1 MKKKL
6 SLFLVALLSITAIA
20 ATQALTRRAK
30 AELTVISEATT
41 WDFASGVT
49 GSKQFTTN
57 EDKNTENIYAFIDG
71 LSFDNSF
78 QADALAFTGE
88 YPVRDGAYAQNGTLH
103 FKTSVAGNIKVTF
116 NDTGSNASPTA
127 VKRYLVVNGVTT
139 EYWTSREN
147 NGTEPYAAQ
156 TNVTSGEIAVPA
168 GDVTIKGTSAI
179 RVSKIVFTPSVD
191 AEGGE
196 KVIYGYPSGA
206 ESANSIELG
215 EGVTLA
221 ITGNAQKSISSSS
234 NITIN
239 GTSYTT
245 LKLSNGAQNTLT
257 LPKKAVAV
265 TFYSFVNKDSKDN
278 GTTENYWK
286 EVGGTSYTA
295 ETSGG
300 AMACFRDDLTQPDAR
315 RFEFSTPTDKIT
327 FNNAGNQLCCVI
339 EVEYVAEGNEG
350 GEVKKEYPKYVYN
363 FAGAQAAGE
372 TPLVGLN
379 QKGGFYIWER
389 EDKADSNRQDFKG
402 YTNYKGSNL
411 AAACH
416 VWRRTDAYNNA
427 SYWVDGGMYCPNDRE
442 MVIDGVEAGMKVT
455 IAYNA
460 AGAKDKSII
469 WASATGEGH
478 ITKATIGKDTE
489 EAVSGVTEIP
499 SKAAIHITETC
510 GYFGIKVKKG
520 MIIKKI
526 TIEGDNG
533 DEELPA
539 YQSTFD
545 FNSLAMIELTDGV
558 DAAISDLVIYDD
570 ITDTKMTVSASGK
583 EEAPNHFVE
592 AANGNIQLE
601 LNGGTMTFDSPK
613 EDYSIKKI
621 VFHYATWDESN
632 SADVAAV
639 AAPRRAAGEGLTI
652 DAEKK
657 TATWTGS
664 SQQVIVNVAGLSQ
677 INNITIEI
685 GERKG
690 ESVELDMADGSN
702 LNKKVD
708 EIYNGNPYV
717 GKITLNLAKDGK
729 YTVDGPLFIGR
740 PLVINGAEGAV
751 IDASAN
757 KNPFILMRPI
767 ADNASLNES
776 GAYEIDSIVIKNVKI
791 TGVKNRLLY
800 ADRQNYLFGKI
811 VVDNSIIEID
821 GSTPRSIF
829 DFYCGGNFKE
839 LSILNSTLS
848 ADPSNAMRGGLLS
861 TQSSKSIIEMG
872 GTEQKISI
880 KNSTLYNIA
889 KGMTPVLLQRHSQA
903 YLTFEVKNSVI
914 VNSGEAG
921 KFALGLNE
929 GQESNQPKWLVET
942 NTFTFDGKDSGA
954 GETIAKATVPGPVS
968 FVDAAN
974 NDFTLN
980 ILSDVFDAGIGDPRW
995 LVPAEG
1001 SIVVEP
1007 ASGDLGAAVAAATEG
1022 KTVKTLLVKLAK
1034 DGQYTTT
1041 KPIVTGGA
1049 LVLRGNGATI
1059 DASELNDNMIAMAAV
1074 ENPTV
1079 WTEGNII
1086 INDLTV
1092 KGLKKAL
1099 FYSTNKKYVA
1109 KDFIINNSVIEQAG
1123 DATTIDYTKGG
1134 TALNLV
1140 LSNSTFYAPT
1150 ATTKSFYSSQGGEK
1164 ATEYASDAVQTFNI
1178 LHSTFVNLASGKNFF
1193 THRQNSQKWLAF
1205 NIEDNIFVDCG
1216 KSGQTIKGINGGG
1229 SSANPVWN
1237 VKHNAFNFGGED
1249 TGAAESTGDDKEPMQ
1264 GYVAGVV
1271 TFKNAAAGDFTLG
1284 YTSPQHDANIG
1295 DPRWVITPE
1304 NVTVNIASGDINA
1317 ALDEALAKVKAVK
1330 DIHINLTDGGKYT
1343 ISKTI
1348 VVPNGLHIVT
1358 GDIMA
1363 LGHQNAT
1370 IDASGLEGP
1379 MITTPAEA
1387 PDEWVK
1393 ANILIDDVTIKGLKK
1408 PLFASAAK
1416 NYYYE
1421 QFSIWGSVIELAA
1434 DVTTLDFTKGSVAN
1448 LMISSSTIYAPTATT
1463 KAFYSSQ
1470 SGQKATE
1477 YAEDAEQKF
1486 IIFASTLYN
1495 LAPGKNF
1502 FTHRQSNQK
1511 WLTYNLQNNIFV
1523 NCGKSGQVVK
1533 GVNGGQS
1540 GKNPKWMIVNNLFNY
1555 DGKDTS
1561 AEESTGDADEPV
1573 EKSIPGVVTFADAN
1587 GGDFNATITLAE
1599 GAEKPALAGDVYHWK
1614 INYAEATAIEGV
1626 KTAEDEN
1633 IDLENTVIYNLNGQ
1647 RVDKAQAKRGVFI
1660 VNGKKVVI
1668 K

>member
-1 MKKKL
+1 MRMKKKL

-71 LSFDNSF
+71 LSFDESF

-88 YPVRDGAYAQNGTLH
+88 YPVRDSKYAQNGTLH
-103 FKTSVAGNIKVTF
+103 FKTSVAGNIKVSFT
-116 NDTGSNASPTA
+116 DTGSSASATA

-156 TNVTSGEIAVPA
+156 MNVTSGEIAVPA

-196 KVIYGYPSGA
+196 VATKAIVYDFA
-206 ESANSIELG
+206 AAASAG
-215 EGVTLA
+215 E
-221 ITGNAQKSISSSS
+221 N
-234 NITIN
+234 
-239 GTSYTT
+239 
-245 LKLSNGAQNTLT
+245 
-257 LPKKAVAV
+257 P
-265 TFYSFVNKDSKDN
+265 
-278 GTTENYWK
+278 ENYDPGNKYYVWESSDK
-286 EVGGTSYTA
+286 T
-295 ETSGG
+295 
-300 AMACFRDDLTQPDAR
+300 DNAR
-315 RFEFSTPTDKIT
+315 
-327 FNNAGNQLCCVI
+327 NG
-339 EVEYVAEGNEG
+339 Y
-350 GEVKKEYPKYVYN
+350 
-363 FAGAQAAGE
+363 
-372 TPLVGLN
+372 
-379 QKGGFYIWER
+379 
-389 EDKADSNRQDFKG
+389 KG
-402 YTNYKGSNL
+402 YTNYTGKYL
-411 AAACH
+411 PAECH
-416 VWRRTDAYNNA
+416 VWRRQDRINGNIG
-427 SYWVDGGMYCPNDRE
+427 DGGLKCPSDKE
-442 MVIDGVEAGMKVT
+442 LVIDGIEAGKKIT
-455 IAYNA
+455 IFYNA
-460 AGAKDKSII
+460 ENAKGNILWI
-469 WASATGEGH
+469 SATGEEH
-478 ITKATIGKDTE
+478 ITKASIGKSSKA
-489 EAVSGVTEIP
+489 AVSGVTQIA
-499 SKAAIHITETC
+499 SGAAIHVKETC
-510 GYFGIKVKKG
+510 GYVAVKVLKG
-520 MIIKKI
+520 MIIQQI
-526 TIEGDNG
+526 IIEDDDSSG
-533 DEELPA
+533 EELPA
-539 YQSTFD
+539 YQTTLD
-545 FNSLAMIELTDGV
+545 FNSLSGLDLNDAV
-558 DAAISDLVIYDD
+558 KAAISDMVIYDEV
-570 ITDTKMTVSASGK
+570 TETKMTVSASGK

-690 ESVELDMADGSN
+690 ESVELDMADGSS

-811 VVDNSIIEID
+811 VVDNSIIQID

-954 GETIAKATVPGPVS
+954 KETIAKATVPGPVS

-1086 INDLTV
+1086 ITDLTV

-1178 LHSTFVNLASGKNFF
+1178 LHSTFVNLAPGKNFF

-1271 TFKNAAAGDFTLG
+1271 TFKNAAAGNFTLG

-1304 NVTVNIASGDINA
+1304 NVIVNIASGDINA

-1421 QFSIWGSVIELAA
+1421 QFSIWGSVIEVAA
-1434 DVTTLDFTKGSVAN
+1434 DVTTLDFTKGSVAS

-1477 YAEDAEQKF
+1477 YAEDAEQQF

-1533 GVNGGQS
+1533 GVNGGQN

-1614 INYAEATAIEGV
+1614 VNYAEATAIEGV

-1633 IDLENTVIYNLNGQ
+1633 IDLENAVIYNLNGQ
-1647 RVDKAQAKRGVFI
+1647 RVDKAQAKRGIFI

>member
-1 MKKKL
+1 MRMKKFFLMIVGMVTAL
-6 SLFLVALLSITAIA
+6 SVQATTKFWDFSSLEAKDYTSTFEHEGLTIA
-20 ATQALTRRAK
+20 ATSDAKVTVQASAKNYIMTFPKNLSLNGTGKADRRNVSFNVSGRSLITIVFINATSGQERTLCLAK
-30 AELTVISEATT
+30 NEFDNV
-41 WDFASGVT
+41 V
-49 GSKQFTTN
+49 KTTN
-57 EDKNTENIYAFIDG
+57 VYDNKVTYLTYYHKGGDATYYAYSKNSGLRLYAIYVRDLGSDIVDTYDFE
-71 LSFDNSF
+71 
-78 QADALAFTGE
+78 ADANNNINPGNLNLS
-88 YPVRDGAYAQNGTLH
+88 DGAYAWENSG
-103 FKTSVAGNIKVTF
+103 KTNSLR
-116 NDTGSNASPTA
+116 NDYRGYVYTTGSGLPQYDF
-127 VKRYLVVNGVTT
+127 VF
-139 EYWTSREN
+139 
-147 NGTEPYAAQ
+147 
-156 TNVTSGEIAVPA
+156 
-168 GDVTIKGTSAI
+168 I
-179 RVSKIVFTPSVD
+179 RNPR
-191 AEGGE
+191 
-196 KVIYGYPSGA
+196 
-206 ESANSIELG
+206 
-215 EGVTLA
+215 
-221 ITGNAQKSISSSS
+221 
-234 NITIN
+234 IN
-239 GTSYTT
+239 GN
-245 LKLSNGAQNTLT
+245 LK
-257 LPKKAVAV
+257 
-265 TFYSFVNKDSKDN
+265 
-278 GTTENYWK
+278 
-286 EVGGTSYTA
+286 
-295 ETSGG
+295 
-300 AMACFRDDLTQPDAR
+300 
-315 RFEFSTPTDKIT
+315 
-327 FNNAGNQLCCVI
+327 
-339 EVEYVAEGNEG
+339 
-350 GEVKKEYPKYVYN
+350 
-363 FAGAQAAGE
+363 
-372 TPLVGLN
+372 
-379 QKGGFYIWER
+379 
-389 EDKADSNRQDFKG
+389 KADSTYPVGGLRLSQDQK
-402 YTNYKGSNL
+402 NIIV
-411 AAACH
+411 A
-416 VWRRTDAYNNA
+416 
-427 SYWVDGGMYCPNDRE
+427 
-442 MVIDGVEAGMKVT
+442 GVTAGMKVT
-455 IAYNA
+455 VYYDATNA
-460 AGAKDKSII
+460 NQKKLIWTSPTGDGSQYYSSTAK
-469 WASATGEGH
+469 
-478 ITKATIGKDTE
+478 IGGSSLL
-489 EAVSGVTEIP
+489 AVSGETEIP
-499 SKAAIHITETC
+499 SGVPIHITSTEC
-510 GYFGIKVKKG
+510 GYISFMAYNKMVIQSIK
-520 MIIKKI
+520 
-526 TIEGDNG
+526 IEM
-533 DEELPA
+533 EEDVPTYLN
-539 YQSTFD
+539 TTD
-545 FNSLAMIELTDGV
+545 FNSMDDADISEIPAALLTAIDGLDVV
-558 DAAISDLVIYDD
+558 DSKTGTKLNISGSGDD
-570 ITDTKMTVSASGK
+570 AN
-583 EEAPNHFVE
+583 PNRYAVDG
-592 AANGNIQLE
+592 AKVKLE
-601 LNGGTMTFDSPK
+601 LNGGVLTFTAPT
-613 EDYSIKKI
+613 DYAVKK
-621 VFHYATWDESN
+621 VTFEYEEWNEAN
-632 SADVAAV
+632 NADGGVAI
-639 AAPRRAAGEGLTI
+639 EGTGI
-652 DAEKK
+652 NINAEKK
-657 TATWTGS
+657 TAEWVGS
-664 SQQVIVNVAGLSQ
+664 APTLLVNIAGKTIIKS
-677 INNITIEI
+677 IKIEI
-685 GERKG
+685 GERIG
-690 ESVELDMADGSN
+690 EKVELDVEDGAS
-702 LNKKVD
+702 LNKLV
-708 EIYNGNPYV
+708 ENTYISNPYV
-717 GKITLNLAKDGK
+717 GMITLNLAKNGK

-811 VVDNSIIEID
+811 VVDNSIIQID

-954 GETIAKATVPGPVS
+954 EETIAKATVPGPVS

-1086 INDLTV
+1086 ITDLTV

-1178 LHSTFVNLASGKNFF
+1178 LHSTFVNLAPGKNFF

-1271 TFKNAAAGDFTLG
+1271 TFKNAAAGNFTLG

-1421 QFSIWGSVIELAA
+1421 QFSIWGSVIEVAA

-1448 LMISSSTIYAPTATT
+1448 LMISSSTIYAPKATT

-1477 YAEDAEQKF
+1477 YAEDAEQSF
-1486 IIFASTLYN
+1486 TIFASTLYN

-1533 GVNGGQS
+1533 GVNGGQN

-1587 GGDFNATITLAE
+1587 AGDFNATITLAE

-1614 INYAEATAIEGV
+1614 VNYAEATAIEGV

-1633 IDLENTVIYNLNGQ
+1633 IDLENAVIYNLNGQ